1 MKQALYFCHGAPGS
15 PQDADLGFAGRF
27 GLPRVIAP
35 DLFLAGATGD
45 DPIKAAIAQ
54 FDGLT
59 QKLPD
64 GGIHLV
70 GFSIGAMVA
79 AHIAAARPERIN
91 RLTLV
96 SPAAPLQLGNFLP
109 QMAGQPVFR
118 LAARHPHLFAALT
131 YGQGILSRTAP
142 DFLMRRLFANAGGAE
157 HALLESPDA
166 AEVIRKG
173 LCHSF
178 AQHPKSYAR
187 MLAAYVRDWSPVL
200 GTISCPVDIWQGAA
214 DRWVPLAMAQA
225 LAARLPG
232 KVSMRLLEG
241 AGHYTTLSH
250 LNLYETQRPPGKM
263 RGFGALRVAAP

>member
-1 MKQALYFCHGAPGS
+1 MKQALYFSHGAPGS
-15 PQDADLGFAGRF
+15 PQDADFCFAGRF

-35 DLFLAGATGD
+35 DLFAAGTPGD
-45 DPIKAAIAQ
+45 DPIEAATAQ
-54 FDGLT
+54 FDSLT

-118 LAARHPHLFAALT
+118 LAARHPRLFSALT
-131 YGQGILSRTAP
+131 YGQGVLTRAAP

-157 HALLESPDA
+157 HALLENPEA

-173 LCHSF
+173 LYHSF
-178 AQHPKSYAR
+178 AQNPKGYAR
-187 MLAAYVRDWSPVL
+187 MVRAYVRDWSPVL
-200 GTISCPVDIWQGAA
+200 GAISCPVDIWQGAA

-225 LAARLPG
+225 LADRLPG
-232 KVSMRLLEG
+232 KVRMRLLEG
-241 AGHYTTLSH
+241 SGHYSTLSH
-250 LNLYETQRPPGKM
+250 LNLGDTSTPSGKM
-263 RGFGALRVAAP
+263 RGFGALRVAM

>member
-15 PQDADLGFAGRF
+15 PLDADLGFAGRF

-35 DLFLAGATGD
+35 DLFAAGATGD
-45 DPIKAAIAQ
+45 DPIKATTAQ
-54 FDGLT
+54 FDSLT
-59 QKLPD
+59 EKLPD

-96 SPAAPLQLGNFLP
+96 SPAAPLQLGDFLP

-118 LAARHPHLFAALT
+118 LAARHPHLFTALT
-131 YGQGILSRTAP
+131 YGQGVLTRAAP
-142 DFLMRRLFANAGGAE
+142 DFLMRRLFATAGGAE
-157 HALLESPDA
+157 HALLENPDA

-173 LCHSF
+173 LCHGF
-178 AQHPKSYAR
+178 AQNPKGYAR
-187 MLAAYVRDWSPVL
+187 MVAAYVRDWSPVL
-200 GTISCPVDIWQGAA
+200 DAITCPVDIWQGTA

-232 KVSMRLLEG
+232 KVRMRLLEG
-241 AGHYTTLSH
+241 SGHYSTLSH
-250 LNLYETQRPPGKM
+250 VDLGDTPAQTGKM
-263 RGFGALRVAAP
+263 RGFGALRVAM